1 MAEQKTKEKTL
12 AQAGKDLAEA
22 LKGLASSSPS
32 FAATKD
38 LVKADGENYLRQ
50 TERIEVKAF
59 DDSFVVEMEE
69 GFEAI
74 GRIIANPRSF
84 IKEQPELV
92 EAGLAKKISALSVSH
107 LASHSQFVRHV
118 DEKKNVHP
126 DKILTIFSETDNQI
140 YENRFIMTLIRK
152 CMVFLQERYTFMIEH
167 GETYDSDLLL
177 LHTKTEIDG
186 LTYTI
191 DSRIKVSQPSSD
203 AGESKRNEELLRRM
217 ATLRQR
223 VAYFNRSPFME
234 EMKGAKEVSSPIH
247 MTNMLLKQ
255 PDYHRAYELW
265 CFLDEYE
272 SMGISFDVTET
283 NQRFDPNYFDRI
295 YNLLT
300 ASLLTLSSH
309 RVKDRV
315 PHTPNNTEKTTFEPA
330 VIFTLEDE
338 TYDNGRFLYN
348 HFPEEK
354 KKRENPLALTPEEAV
369 AEQKA
374 LEALI
379 EKQRKAKPQIEAD
392 ILHDKDRI
400 VLELATARKKA
411 KEELDQKKK
420 EAEGNR
426 KAKEAKAKKEAD
438 EKRLAVTKS
447 EAKSEEEG
455 AEAARKAAIAK
466 GKEDRRKDRSR

>member
-1 MAEQKTKEKTL
+1 MADSKNEKSL
-12 AQAGKDLAEA
+12 VQAGKDLAEA
-22 LKGLASSSPS
+22 LGALADSSPS
-32 FAATKD
+32 FAATKK
-38 LVKADGENYLRQ
+38 LIQADGDNYLRQ

-140 YENRFIMTLIRK
+140 YENRFIMTLIRR
-152 CMVFLQERYTFMIEH
+152 CLVFLQERHSFMMEH

-217 ATLRQR
+217 ASLRQR
-223 VAYFNRSPFME
+223 IAYFNRSPFME
-234 EMKGAKEVSSPIH
+234 EMRGAKEVASPIH

-265 CFLDEYE
+265 AFLDEYE
-272 SMGISFDVTET
+272 SLGISFDVTET
-283 NQRFDPNYFDRI
+283 NQRFDPKYFDRI

-300 ASLLTLSSH
+300 ASLLTLSSS

-315 PHTPNNTEKTTFEPA
+315 PHDPKNSTTTTFEPK
-330 VIFTLEDE
+330 VIFTLDDE
-338 TYDNGRFLYN
+338 TYNNGKFIYN
-348 HFPEEK
+348 HFPEEE
-354 KKRENPLALTPEEAV
+354 KKRENPLALTPEEAE
-369 AEQKA
+369 AERLA

-392 ILHDKDRI
+392 ILHDKDQV
-400 VLELATARKKA
+400 VLALALARKKA
-411 KEELDQKKK
+411 REEL
-420 EAEGNR
+420 E
-426 KAKEAKAKKEAD
+426 AKESAKRKDRSDKEKDAKKEAD
-438 EKRLAVTKS
+438 RKKKESLKALAKTEKEKTD
-447 EAKSEEEG
+447 
-455 AEAARKAAIAK
+455 AARKAAIAK
-466 GKEDRRKDRSR
+466 GKEDREKDRNR

>member
-1 MAEQKTKEKTL
+1 MAEKKLEKTL
-12 AQAGKDLAEA
+12 AQAGKDLNEA
-22 LKGLASSSPS
+22 LKGLAESSPS

-50 TERIEVKAF
+50 TERIEVKTF
-59 DDSFVVEMEE
+59 DDSFVIEMEE

-152 CMVFLQERYTFMIEH
+152 CLVFLQERYTFMIEH
-167 GETYDSDLLL
+167 GETFDSDLLL

-223 VAYFNRSPFME
+223 CAYFNRSPFME

-265 CFLDEYE
+265 EFLDQYE

-283 NQRFDPNYFDRI
+283 NQRFDPHYFDRI

-315 PHTPNNTEKTTFEPA
+315 AHTPKNSEKTTYEPS

-338 TYDNGRFLYN
+338 TYDKGRFIYN

-354 KKRENPLALTPEEAV
+354 KKRENPLALTPEEAA
-369 AEQKA
+369 AEQHT
-374 LEALI
+374 LEELI
-379 EKQRKAKPQIEAD
+379 ERQRKAKPQIEAD
-392 ILHDKDRI
+392 ILHDKDMI
-400 VLELATARKKA
+400 VLALAKARKKA
-411 KEELDQKKK
+411 QDEL
-420 EAEGNR
+420 E
-426 KAKEAKAKKEAD
+426 AKEKEKESSQKEKAGKAKKEAD
-438 EKRLAVTKS
+438 EKRKQDRKAA
-447 EAKSEEEG
+447 AKSEKDRTEE
-455 AEAARKAAIAK
+455 ARKKAVRK
-466 GKEDRRKDRSR
+466 GKEDREKDRKK